1 LRERRFVDDQR
12 YEDPIRVVIADDHA
26 VFRQGTREL
35 LAREADI
42 QVVGEAANGEE
53 AIRVVSE
60 RKPDVAILDISM
72 PVLNGIDATRQIKR
86 ESPETRILILTAYDY
101 DEYVIAMLDAG
112 AAGYILKTANYA
124 DVVSAVRSVYH
135 GEAVLDAMVARKVW
149 GHFTA
154 KPRGGPTG
162 ARGPEAL
169 SEREHQ
175 VLLQAAKGSSN
186 KEIALALDLSWRTI
200 QTHLRSVFSKLGV
213 ASRTEAVVKGL
224 QEGWLRLEDLP

>member
-1 LRERRFVDDQR
+1 MDDQR

-35 LAREADI
+35 LAREPDI
-42 QVVGEAANGEE
+42 QVVGEAADGEE
-53 AIRVVSE
+53 AVRVVSE
-60 RKPDVAILDISM
+60 HKPDVAILDISM

-86 ESPETRILILTAYDY
+86 ESPETRILILTAYDF

-135 GEAVLDAMVARKVW
+135 GEAVLDRVVARKVW
-149 GHFTA
+149 SHFTA
-154 KPRGGPTG
+154 QSKGVRAIAGGPDS
-162 ARGPEAL
+162 L
-169 SEREHQ
+169 SERELQ
-175 VLLQAAKGSSN
+175 VLLQAAKGASN
-186 KEIALALDLSWRTI
+186 KEIALALGVSWRTI
-200 QTHLRSVFSKLGV
+200 QTHLRSIFTKLGV

-224 QEGWLRLEDLP
+224 QEGWLRLEQLA